1 MAFAYEAMDAGGR
14 QVRGVVEADAIEDA
28 GEQLRARG
36 LFVTRLAPSSA
47 TVAAAS
53 RGARQMMSGRPGNLR
68 DLLMFSQQV
77 SMMLRAGSRLVP
89 ALEAIEEQI
98 TKPAWREIVAD
109 IRQRVQTGSPLSA
122 ALGAYPQVFNQAWQA
137 IIAAAESTGGAE
149 EAFDRLAA
157 MTRQQQ
163 QIRTRIIGTL
173 AYPAALLLLSFGVL
187 GVMAFFV
194 LPRFDDLYC
203 TLNTPLP
210 WLTRQ
215 MLAASR
221 YLSAHLATVL
231 LAAGGLAAGGVLLVR
246 TPAVRHQLE
255 TALSRAPLIGRLIRQ
270 LVLARILRVWGTSV
284 HSSVPLLESLQ
295 LARGCTRHA
304 LFTELMDELV
314 ARVSEGDSVG
324 NVLMRSPLVPRTM
337 ASAIAT
343 GEQSG
348 QLAAALLFLA
358 DYLDNENDQLLA
370 ALTRLL
376 EPAILVFMGVA
387 VGIVAVSLFLPLF
400 DLTAAA

>member
-1 MAFAYEAMDAGGR
+1 M
-14 QVRGVVEADAIEDA
+14 
-28 GEQLRARG
+28 
-36 LFVTRLAPSSA
+36 
-47 TVAAAS
+47 
-53 RGARQMMSGRPGNLR
+53 
-68 DLLMFSQQV
+68 
-77 SMMLRAGSRLVP
+77 P
-89 ALEAIEEQI
+89 AVW
-98 TKPAWREIVAD
+98 KPAWRSIVAD

-122 ALGAYPQVFNQAWQA
+122 ALGAYPQVFNQTWQA

-163 QIRTRIIGTL
+163 QIRSRVIGTL
-173 AYPAALLLLSFGVL
+173 AYPAALLMLSFGVL
-187 GVMAFFV
+187 GVMTFFV
-194 LPRFDDLYC
+194 LPRFDELYSM
-203 TLNTPLP
+203 LNTPLP

-215 MLAASR
+215 MLAVSR
-221 YLSAHLATVL
+221 YLTAHLPAVL
-231 LAAGGLAAGGVLLVR
+231 LAAGGLVVGGLLLAR
-246 TPAVRHQLE
+246 TPAVRRQLE
-255 TALSRAPLIGRLIRQ
+255 TALGRAPLIGRLIRQ

-295 LARGCTRHA
+295 LARGCTSHA
-304 LFTELMDELV
+304 LFTGLMDELV
-314 ARVSEGDSVG
+314 TRVSEGDTVG
-324 NVLMRSPLVPRTM
+324 NVLMRNPLVPRTM
-337 ASAIAT
+337 SSAIAT

-348 QLAAALLFLA
+348 QLAEALLFLA